1 MKIYKAFLKD
11 GKPVIESYKVSHSEY
26 SGNSSIYLLSC
37 GEFIA
42 DTDLDR
48 FNRKD
53 RVVYSLIESRAIEIF
68 ERYEPFYF

>member
-11 GKPVIESYKVSHSEY
+11 GKPAIESCKVSRY
-26 SGNSSIYLLSC
+26 DGNGRIYFFSG
-37 GEFIA
+37 GGFIA

-53 RVVYSLIESRAIEIF
+53 RVVYSLIERRAMEIF

>member
-11 GKPVIESYKVSHSEY
+11 GKPVIESYKVSRSEH
-26 SGNSSIYLLSC
+26 SGNGSIYLLSC

-42 DTDLDR
+42 DTDLDK

-53 RVVYSLIESRAIEIF
+53 RAVYSLIERQAIEIF
-68 ERYEPFYF
+68 ERHEPFYF